1 MADALAVLGSKI
13 SDYASPDRQLMVLLL
28 RCTSFICSFMCTW
41 DCFCLGRIFCLVWP
55 YRLPFPWALAWRLHQ
70 GPWGSSLSYTT
81 RAQRWHTISSGL
93 DGVLRCFTKDES
105 LEATREVH
113 KGSCGQHQ
121 GGINH
126 SCELAITDFPFD
138 RVKFGQ
144 LCRTCQLHTP
154 FEGPTSKATTLCCCV
169 WDFALNI
176 I

>member
-1 MADALAVLGSKI
+1 MILLTDNSWFSCLDALVSSVLSCAPETAFALEEYSAWYDLIDFLSHG
-13 SDYASPDRQLMVLLL
+13 
-28 RCTSFICSFMCTW
+28 
-41 DCFCLGRIFCLVWP
+41 
-55 YRLPFPWALAWRLHQ
+55 RLPE
-70 GPWGSSLSYTT
+70 
-81 RAQRWHTISSGL
+81 RWHTISSGL

-113 KGSCGQHQ
+113 KDSCGQHQ

-126 SCELAITDFPFD
+126 SCKLAITDFPFD

-154 FEGPTSKATTLCCCV
+154 FEGPTSTLCCCV

-176 I
+176 N